1 MENNE
6 HLKLEISLRRNFHP
20 SMSSTY
26 INGYVKDQSLRN
38 LDEEQVVAWFKKVN
52 SEFGRKALKH
62 GGDKNLTNEARS
74 IQGKWTNTLWNQ
86 WPKHMLQ
93 FDRRITIPEI
103 KDMPPLVSASYCA
116 AVTFQVRKNGK

>member
-1 MENNE
+1 
-6 HLKLEISLRRNFHP
+6 
-20 SMSSTY
+20 MSSTY

-38 LDEEQVVAWFKKVN
+38 LDEEEVVAWFKKVN

-103 KDMPPLVSASYCA
+103 KDMPPTPWKEWKLRDHPRTK
-116 AVTFQVRKNGK
+116 VTRMKNVLPHMVERFDDKL